1 MIGMKCPGCGK
12 IHMNTRDHLEAH
24 WDQPFACNP
33 GCGIQM
39 KLDREEALKIL
50 ETSSTDQPAVI
61 PMHEIS

>member
-1 MIGMKCPGCGK
+1 
-12 IHMNTRDHLEAH
+12 
-24 WDQPFACNP
+24 
-33 GCGIQM
+33 M